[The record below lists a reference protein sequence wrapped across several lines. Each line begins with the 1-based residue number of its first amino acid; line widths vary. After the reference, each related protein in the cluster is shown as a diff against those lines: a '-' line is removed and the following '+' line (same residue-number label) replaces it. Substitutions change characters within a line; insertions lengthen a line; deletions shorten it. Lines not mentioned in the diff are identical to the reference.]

1 MGFGD
6 FLKKAADKGAALA
19 QDAKKAATDL
29 AANLTKKYGTVS
41 SGRHEGCEIA
51 LGNPPGSG
59 IVSNSLTQ
67 IIFLDG
73 TEEKGR
79 YNIEDL
85 AMVRQTGYEKGGEHR
100 NIIKIEYSEG
110 DESEVLVKLEVG
122 SPFFSQVVWH
132 KKFKAILNEEKEAAE
147 KEKKEQEAAEEAER
161 KEKERA
167 ERIAKALE
175 PSCEKGDC
183 LWNNGKFYYICDECI
198 ECNRKSSTK
207 KMQGKVKYPQLWKY
221 MKRFEENEKFLN
233 DKLTELN
240 YFKKEYYNQ
249 YGITIEEGDQNGG
262 YLHNSDD
269 PDRRSKYFAYN
280 SLKSMQNK
288 VFEEM
293 DHFAEE
299 LTAEFMPRFSENQ
312 YILYHIN
319 TIGITNEF
327 FDLLWD
333 LKDTG
338 VELTDDMILFLSENT
353 MELSTGDKLPLG
365 IEREI
370 FRNPSLYNRSYGDF
384 VYTVKAFALTPEDD
398 PIYEKLF
405 DPEGNVLPAGRGG
418 PKKGFYDP
426 CIWNVIEESLE
437 D

>member
-85 AMVRQTGYEKGGEHR
+85 AMVRQTGYEKGGELR
-100 NIIKIEYSEG
+100 NIIKIEYSDG
-110 DESEVLVKLEVG
+110 DESEVLVKFEVG

-147 KEKKEQEAAEEAER
+147 REKKEQEAAEEAER

-183 LWNNGKFYYICDECI
+183 LWNDGKFYYICDECI

-207 KMQGKVKYPQLWKY
+207 NMQGEVKYPQLWKY
-221 MKRFEENEKFLN
+221 MKRYEANEKII
-233 DKLTELN
+233 KEKTE
-240 YFKKEYYNQ
+240 
-249 YGITIEEGDQNGG
+249 
-262 YLHNSDD
+262 
-269 PDRRSKYFAYN
+269 
-280 SLKSMQNK
+280 
-288 VFEEM
+288 VFELSKTHFREKYGVVYESQERDDYYFSLTMEQQAAWEVINDNWNDIVNSIDPFASEM
-293 DHFAEE
+293 FE
-299 LTAEFMPRFSENQ
+299 EFMPAYTGNMTLETNVN
-312 YILYHIN
+312 LN
-319 TIGITNEF
+319 GITTQF

-338 VELTDDMILFLSENT
+338 VELTADMISFLAENR
-353 MELSTGDKLPLG
+353 MELSTGDILPLG
-365 IEREI
+365 IEREVY
-370 FRNPSLYNRSYGDF
+370 RNPSLYKRSYRDF
-384 VYTVKAFALTPEDD
+384 IYTVKVFALSPESD
-398 PIYEKLF
+398 PIFEKLF
-405 DPEGNVLPAGRGG
+405 DADGNVLPAGIGG
-418 PKKGFYDP
+418 PKEGFYDP
-426 CIWNVIEESLE
+426 CIWNVVQE
-437 D
+437 DIDE